1 VETQILQR
9 VNEVSA
15 NLVRTP
21 GRLGDLNSILQHIA
35 QTAQDAFETDA
46 CVILAFNPITANFIG
61 SQIVVGDLHV
71 KNELLH
77 DRPRPNGVTQQ
88 VLREGFVL
96 VPDLDITPQY
106 HNLFTTKEGFRSFAG
121 IAIRSRHRKRP
132 LGVIYLDFRQP
143 KAFNSTDYE
152 RFKIFATQATLL
164 LQETWLEIH
173 LAEVSRIGQEIN
185 HNLALVDDL
194 FQELQ
199 KYVDNI
205 LDDSHSLLLGIY
217 QSQTNTLDL
226 HIREQKK
233 TSFLNIPLQ
242 GTYKDV
248 IETQTSR
255 FIPELS
261 AEAEHN
267 RLPVLDIS
275 TRSEQKESLIV
286 VPLTLRGEPL
296 GVLSIQH
303 ALPKAYGQEDH
314 YVLQLLANYIALALH
329 NIRLYSSLTE
339 LNETGQILTQQ
350 LESEQTLDATVEKI
364 RDATKADIVVL
375 YPYEPDRQRFVL
387 PPRRSG
393 TLLDSPLQ
401 SLSPSQPDDIAVLML
416 RRGEPIYARE
426 STILYNKLLGE
437 GRTRQGHFAQR
448 ERIRSTAVVPLQVGE
463 EAVGVLF
470 VNFRQPQRFDGTQK
484 LLMEGLAHYAAIAI
498 KNSQVFGTLSLR
510 RMRELEA
517 LQKIDRELS
526 QALDLSSVL
535 NTILSLAHERVEAE
549 EASIL
554 LLNDRLQVLETAAA
568 IGRHAESSR
577 EQMLL
582 LHEPRGIS
590 SWVVKE
596 KKPVLVN
603 NLQKDLLWRDI
614 QLPVAADIVSEL
626 DIPLLDGDEVVGV
639 LNFESIKEG
648 AFQKE
653 DQDFL
658 LTLAGQAVLAI
669 KNGQAYE
676 REKRLAE
683 EGRVLNQISK
693 EITGQLDPNHVL
705 DLILEKALELTHSTR
720 GNLMIYDHDRNDLWM
735 AAEHGVI
742 EAMKGMRHSLDKGIV
757 GHAAR
762 TRQLLNVDLS
772 QPPWNDV
779 NLDYFPGTL
788 SELAVPMLA
797 GEELHGVLNVES
809 LSPHNYSERDER
821 LLSGLAD
828 LAVIALQNARAFE
841 REKRLVEEGRVLNEI
856 SREITSQLD
865 PRYLFDLIL
874 AKALELTHSTLG
886 SVHLYDDDSKELSM
900 VADRGV
906 AAEKKGTRQKLGVG
920 IVGYVAAQRRLL
932 NIQDITRSPWNE
944 IYIEFV
950 HGSRS
955 ELAVPMLVGDELR
968 GILNVESLTPGN
980 FSERDERLLQEVA
993 DLAVIALQNVQAFER
1008 EKRLAEERQVLNDIS
1023 KEITGQLDYVRVF
1036 DLILKKTL
1044 ELTNC
1049 TLGALLL
1056 YDPDMNDLSIAAE
1069 HGLGEDKK
1077 QMRIPL
1083 NRGIVGYV
1091 ATHKQFVNV
1100 EDVSSPPWN
1109 EVYLEIFSGIRS
1121 ELAMPM
1127 LAGDELRGVL
1137 NVESSALHHF
1147 KERDERLLQ
1156 GLADLAVVALQNTER
1171 YEKARKDA
1179 QRFEL
1184 LYQAGRELS
1193 KITDVS
1199 QLEQAYD
1206 IVLRIAE
1213 EQSHSLIL
1221 IRRFN
1226 KDAQEL
1232 ELIRASQ
1239 PRYKSL
1245 FLRRKLD
1252 VGING
1257 QVARERR
1264 TIVVPDIENP
1274 PSDVA
1279 IPQPSDLATRSRLV
1293 TPIMFEEQY
1302 YGNLGLNHP
1311 EIGHFQNAD
1320 ILFFEGLAQ
1329 LLASTIHRLET
1340 AQERQEFEQ
1349 RAQAAEE
1356 MSLIGQSAFEVTH
1369 RLGNDLGLV
1378 DLYISD
1384 IHSELEKLGV
1394 ANGLVSKKLNNISQA
1409 VQRVLSFSGDLKQEL
1424 ARLGAKEE
1432 MAGEPTLLSPRS
1444 LLEET
1449 RDVAHVPANVA
1460 ICVQIEHD
1468 VAMLRGIH
1476 SLVADILR
1484 NLVAN
1489 AIQAMPGGGTITLRS
1504 RNADRYVALEVSDT
1518 GVGIAPERQSQIF
1531 GLFFSTK
1538 GSSGFGLWS
1547 ARRNA
1552 LRNHGDLNVE
1562 SKLGEGTTFTLLL
1575 PRTDDGT

>member
-1 VETQILQR
+1 MEAQILQR
-9 VNEVSA
+9 VNKVSA
-15 NLVRTP
+15 DLVRTP
-21 GRLGDLNSILQHIA
+21 GNLGDLNSVLRHIA
-35 QTAQDAFETDA
+35 LTAQDAFATDA
-46 CVILAFNPITANFIG
+46 CVILAFNPITATFIG
-61 SQIVVGDLHV
+61 SQVVVGDLQV

-77 DRPRPNGVTQQ
+77 DKPRPNGVTQQ
-88 VLREGFVL
+88 VLKEGIVL
-96 VPDLDITPQY
+96 VPDLEIAPQY
-106 HNLFTTKEGFRSFAG
+106 HNPFTLKEGIRSFAG
-121 IAIRSRHRKRP
+121 LAVLSRHRKRP

-143 KAFNSTDYE
+143 KAFDSMDYE
-152 RFKIFATQATLL
+152 NFKIFATQATLL

-173 LAEVSRIGQEIN
+173 LEEVARIGQEIN
-185 HNLALVDDL
+185 HNLASVENL

-199 KYVDNI
+199 KYVDNV
-205 LDDSHSLLLGIY
+205 LDDSHTLVLGIY
-217 QSQTNTLDL
+217 QSQANTLDL

-233 TSFLNIPLQ
+233 TSFINIPLQ
-242 GTYKDV
+242 GTYKHV

-255 FIPELS
+255 FIQELS
-261 AEAEHN
+261 VEAEHN
-267 RLPVLDIS
+267 QVPVINNATEKS
-275 TRSEQKESLIV
+275 KRKESLIV
-286 VPLTLRGEPL
+286 VPLTLRGESL
-296 GVLSIQH
+296 GILSIQH
-303 ALPKAYGQEDH
+303 ALPEAYGQEDQ
-314 YVLQLLANYIALALH
+314 YVLQLLANYITLALH
-329 NIRLYSSLTE
+329 NIRLYSSMAE
-339 LNETGQILTQQ
+339 LNETGQVLTQQ

-375 YPYEPDRQRFVL
+375 FPYEPVLRSFILPQRMV
-387 PPRRSG
+387 G
-393 TLLDSPLQ
+393 NLLDPTYPKATVLG
-401 SLSPSQPDDIAVLML
+401 PDDIAVIALNHI
-416 RRGEPIYARE
+416 EPIFAKDSDTTYAELRGFIQQGQGNFKERE
-426 STILYNKLLGE
+426 K
-437 GRTRQGHFAQR
+437 
-448 ERIRSTAVVPLQVGE
+448 IRSAAVVPLRVGE

-484 LLMEGLAHYAAIAI
+484 LLIEGLAHYAAIAI

-535 NTILSLAHERVEAE
+535 NTILSLAQERVASE

-554 LLNDRLQVLETAAA
+554 LLNNRMQVLETAAA
-568 IGRHAESSR
+568 IGRHARSS
-577 EQMLL
+577 QNQVLS
-582 LHEPRGIS
+582 LHENRGIS
-590 SWVVKE
+590 RSVVRE

-603 NLQKDLLWRDI
+603 NLQKDLQWREI
-614 QLPVAADIVSEL
+614 HLPVAADIVSEL
-626 DIPLLDGDEVVGV
+626 DIPLLDGDEVIGV

-693 EITGQLDPNHVL
+693 EITGQLDPNHVFN
-705 DLILEKALELTHSTR
+705 LILEKALELTHSTR
-720 GNLMIYDHDRNDLWM
+720 GNLMIYDQDRDDLWM

-742 EAMKGMRHSLDKGIV
+742 EEMKGMRHSLDKGIV
-757 GHAAR
+757 GYAAR
-762 TRQLLNVDLS
+762 TRQMLNVDLS
-772 QPPWNDV
+772 QPPWNGV
-779 NLDYFPGTL
+779 YLDLFPGTL
-788 SELAVPMLA
+788 SELAVPMLV
-797 GEELHGVLNVES
+797 GDELRGVLNVES
-809 LSPHNYSERDER
+809 LSPHNYSEWDER
-821 LLSGLAD
+821 LLRGLAD
-828 LAVIALQNARAFE
+828 LAVIALQNAQAFE
-841 REKRLVEEGRVLNEI
+841 REKRLVEEGQVLNEI

-865 PRYLFDLIL
+865 PRYIFDLIL
-874 AKALELTHSTLG
+874 AKALELTNSTLG
-886 SVHLYDDDSKELSM
+886 SLHLYDSDAKELSM

-906 AAEKKGTRQKLGVG
+906 SAEKKGTHQKLGEG

-932 NIQDITRSPWNE
+932 NIQDITQSPWNE
-944 IYIEFV
+944 VYIEFV
-950 HGSRS
+950 RGTRS

-968 GILNVESLTPGN
+968 GVLNVESLTPGN
-980 FSERDERLLQEVA
+980 FGERDERLLQEVA
-993 DLAVIALQNVQAFER
+993 DLAVIALQNVQAFDR

-1036 DLILKKTL
+1036 ELILKKTL

-1056 YDPDMNDLSIAAE
+1056 YDPIRNDLSIAAV

-1083 NRGIVGYV
+1083 NEGIVGYV
-1091 ATHKQFVNV
+1091 ATRKQFINV

-1109 EVYLEIFSGIRS
+1109 ELYLEVFSGIRS
-1121 ELAMPM
+1121 ELAIPM

-1137 NVESSALHHF
+1137 NVESNALHHF
-1147 KERDERLLQ
+1147 KGRDERLLQ
-1156 GLADLAVVALQNTER
+1156 GLADLAVVALQNTEL

-1193 KITDVS
+1193 KITDIT

-1213 EQSHSLIL
+1213 EQSQSLVL

-1226 KDAQEL
+1226 KDAHEL

-1239 PRYKSL
+1239 PQFKSL

-1264 TIVVPDIENP
+1264 TIVVSDIENP
-1274 PSDVA
+1274 PSDLA
-1279 IPQPSDLATRSRLV
+1279 IPRPSDPATRSRLV
-1293 TPIMFEEQY
+1293 TPILFEEHY
-1302 YGNLGLNHP
+1302 YGNLGLNHW

-1320 ILFFEGLAQ
+1320 ILFYEGLAQ

-1378 DLYISD
+1378 NLYISD

-1394 ANGLVSKKLNNISQA
+1394 TNGLVSKKLNNISQA
-1409 VQRVLSFSGDLKQEL
+1409 VQHVLSFSGDLKQEL

-1432 MAGEPTLLSPRS
+1432 MAGEPTSLLPKF
-1444 LLEET
+1444 LLEEAKEAT
-1449 RDVAHVPANVA
+1449 HLPANVA
-1460 ICVQIEHD
+1460 ISVQTEDD
-1468 VAMLRGIH
+1468 VAMILGVN
-1476 SLVADILR
+1476 SLVSDILR
-1484 NLVAN
+1484 NLIAN
-1489 AIQAMPGGGTITLRS
+1489 AIQAMPKGGTITLRS
-1504 RNADRYVALEVSDT
+1504 RNAGRYVALDVSDT
-1518 GVGIAPERQSQIF
+1518 GVGIAPERITQIF

-1552 LRNHGDLNVE
+1552 LRNHGNLFVD
-1562 SKLGEGTTFTLLL
+1562 SKLGEGSTFTLLL
-1575 PRTDDGT
+1575 PRADV